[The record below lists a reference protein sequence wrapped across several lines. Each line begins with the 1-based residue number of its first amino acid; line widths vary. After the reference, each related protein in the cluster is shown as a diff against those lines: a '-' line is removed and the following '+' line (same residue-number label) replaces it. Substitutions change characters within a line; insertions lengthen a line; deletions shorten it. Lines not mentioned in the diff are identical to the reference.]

1 MGGEVVMITW
11 KKKPLETLIWI
22 KKKRQKQSARVN
34 LRYHDRHVIKVMSG
48 EPTCLTHKTCGPDLT

>member
-22 KKKRQKQSARVN
+22 KKKDKNNQPES
-34 LRYHDRHVIKVMSG
+34 
-48 EPTCLTHKTCGPDLT
+48 T